1 MAASST
7 EHPSILEENEQ
18 GLLGG
23 PTPSQPPRSA
33 IVPATEGREGTNG
46 VDVSLGRVT
55 DARTTVNTAGP
66 GVEVKLDALQALE
79 KKYVNARS
87 LLASLLSDTTATLG
101 VAPAL
106 EQSLFSKIEEAFDLR
121 LDSWKV
127 KIEEGLTSNS
137 ETIVLHD
144 NDDDK
149 IVEIKVNKVKR
160 WCATLNHLTSGPPPK
175 RARVLEHT
183 GVEGVNQSGTF
194 ILRDSGFV
202 LLVGLRLVPLN

>member
-7 EHPSILEENEQ
+7 EHPSILDKNEQ

-79 KKYVNARS
+79 KKS
-87 LLASLLSDTTATLG
+87 SLLSDATATLG

-106 EQSLFSKIEEAFDLR
+106 EESLFSKIEEAFDLR

>member
-7 EHPSILEENEQ
+7 EHPSILDKNEQ

-87 LLASLLSDTTATLG
+87 
-101 VAPAL
+101 
-106 EQSLFSKIEEAFDLR
+106 
-121 LDSWKV
+121 
-127 KIEEGLTSNS
+127 
-137 ETIVLHD
+137 
-144 NDDDK
+144 
-149 IVEIKVNKVKR
+149 
-160 WCATLNHLTSGPPPK
+160 
-175 RARVLEHT
+175 
-183 GVEGVNQSGTF
+183 
-194 ILRDSGFV
+194 
-202 LLVGLRLVPLN
+202 

>member
-1 MAASST
+1 KNKPQITTTIITIMAASST
-7 EHPSILEENEQ
+7 EHPSILDKNEQ

-79 KKYVNARS
+79 KKCPNQHLYLVTP
-87 LLASLLSDTTATLG
+87 LLPL
-101 VAPAL
+101 
-106 EQSLFSKIEEAFDLR
+106 IEEAFDLR